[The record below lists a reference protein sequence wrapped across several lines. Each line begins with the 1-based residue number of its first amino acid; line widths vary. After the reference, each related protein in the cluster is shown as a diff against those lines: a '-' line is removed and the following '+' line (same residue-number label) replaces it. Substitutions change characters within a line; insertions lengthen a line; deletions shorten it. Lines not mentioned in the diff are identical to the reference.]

1 MHPPSNFKDPLRLDR
16 GDGILRY
23 GQPFVL
29 SCNESLLYKEGSVVM
44 NPRLYVASSIKNERT
59 ATRSSNRQ
67 SIYMQAAFTADTVW
81 TCMRPSAGRLPTNER
96 YVSIGSPVSRE
107 LSFVLV
113 HQLTNCYLK
122 TDKGRPEYTDFG
134 PELEVAAE
142 RTLGVGKLGLVV
154 SEMSG
159 ASTAQT
165 LTKPDMPTNLWHFQ
179 YASDPRDA
187 EDFRKIPPPA
197 TFEYIS
203 RDVRDQ
209 VLSRGLFS
217 FVELRRHF
225 EDTFSG
231 GIVQPKDTLT
241 PLIVHRQDA
250 GAALLAF
257 GIVVE
262 DVHMDI
268 LLNGFDASRTG
279 FIDLRDVMYSLH
291 ADPDAHG
298 KLDTDMRDALV
309 KDAFSRISNNS
320 PTVAFSALR
329 SSFHPEQMPFV
340 QEGKYSEIETWKA
353 FNDAFSR
360 KKVAKTEELM
370 VKFAQFKDFHRDIS
384 ACVRDDGL
392 FEAIVRAWN

>member
-1 MHPPSNFKDPLRLDR
+1 MHPPENFKDPLRLDR

-29 SCNESLLYKEGSVVM
+29 SCNESLLFQEGSVVM
-44 NPRLYVASSIKNERT
+44 NPRLYLSSSIKNERT

-67 SIYMQAAFTADTVW
+67 SVYMQAAFNADTVW

-96 YVSIGSPVSRE
+96 FISIGSPVSRE

-122 TDKGRPEYTDFG
+122 TDKARPEYTDFG
-134 PELEVAAE
+134 PELEVSAE

-165 LTKPDMPTNLWHFQ
+165 LTKPDVPTNLWHFL
-179 YASDPRDA
+179 YASNPRDA
-187 EDFRKIPPPA
+187 EEYRKIPPPA
-197 TFEYIS
+197 TFEYIC

-209 VLSRGLFS
+209 IVTRGLFS

-262 DVHMDI
+262 EVHMDI
-268 LLNGFDASRTG
+268 LLSGFDASRTG
-279 FIDLRDVMYSLH
+279 FIDLREALTTLH
-291 ADPDAHG
+291 ADPDSHRRQ
-298 KLDTDMRDALV
+298 DVDMRDALV
-309 KDAFSRISNNS
+309 KEAFRRISNN
-320 PTVAFSALR
+320 ASAVPFRVLR

-340 QEGKYSEIETWKA
+340 QGGKYSEVETLKA

-360 KKVAKTEELM
+360 KKVMKMEEPM
-370 VKFAQFKDFHRDIS
+370 IKFAQFKGFHRDIG
-384 ACVRDDGL
+384 ACVHDDGS
-392 FEAIVRAWN
+392 FEGIIKAWD